1 MNIEETTE
9 LLNSLLSQ
17 ANKKS
22 EKKVYNCF
30 IGTLASLKKKD
41 LTENQIQL
49 IQEKLS
55 SLDLKATTDNRKKYF
70 KQKLAEF
77 KEFLKIEFSFT
88 TAQHYTEIWM
98 VYGVI
103 FGTSIGTPLGI
114 VFGDDLGTAIGSS
127 TGTSLGM
134 VFGMMYG
141 AQKDAEAER
150 QGKVV

>member
-9 LLNSLLSQ
+9 LLNTLLIQTS
-17 ANKKS
+17 KRS
-22 EKKVYNCF
+22 EKKIYNCF

-41 LTENQIQL
+41 LAEHQTLL
-49 IQEKLS
+49 IEEKLS

-70 KQKLAEF
+70 KQKLADF

-88 TAQHYTEIWM
+88 SAQHYTEIWM

-103 FGTSIGTPLGI
+103 FGTSIGT
-114 VFGDDLGTAIGSS
+114 AIGSS

-134 VFGMMYG
+134 AFGMMYG

-150 QGKVV
+150 QGRVV